1 MPIYHWININT
12 LYTRKNNEFPL
23 NPAWVH
29 LKLFRKYHVS
39 IQHVLYLKIN
49 LLWHLNALQWE
60 SFTIFNEAH
69 RTICK
74 RKVFILCECEP
85 NIYFWSRNLR
95 STEFIR
101 KAEVLLNNTKIPIFV
116 YDFCFREKNQ
126 IITMESL

>member
-1 MPIYHWININT
+1 MKHI
-12 LYTRKNNEFPL
+12 E
-23 NPAWVH
+23 
-29 LKLFRKYHVS
+29 LFAKE
-39 IQHVLYLKIN
+39 K
-49 LLWHLNALQWE
+49 
-60 SFTIFNEAH
+60 
-69 RTICK
+69 
-74 RKVFILCECEP
+74 CECEP